1 MTQLIT
7 QLLKGEPIALA
18 RLITLVENN
27 SSKIPEVMKAIHKHT
42 GTAHIIGITGT
53 MGAGK
58 STLIGSLTRAYRKK
72 DKTVGIV
79 GIDPTSWFS
88 GGALLGDRIRMQDLA
103 TDPGV
108 FIRSMGTR
116 GTLGGLTSSIYDV
129 VALLDASGKD
139 IVIVETVGVGQS
151 EIDIAKMADTTIV
164 VTVPGLGDSIQTMK
178 AGITEIADIF
188 VVNKAD
194 LPGADE
200 AVIQLQQ
207 MLCMD
212 TLSEWQIPVIPSSST
227 QGMGIPEVIKA
238 ITNHMDF
245 LTETN
250 HLFQKRGTRYET
262 ELLALIKKKLMHY
275 VLDESRLQGTIEKM
289 VDTISRKEM
298 DPHSAADKILKEILA

>member
-7 QLLKGEPIALA
+7 QLLKGESAALA

-27 SSKIPEVMKAIHKHT
+27 SPTVPEVMKAIHKHT
-42 GTAHIIGITGT
+42 GTAHIIGVTGT
-53 MGAGK
+53 MGTGK
-58 STLIGSLTRAYRKK
+58 STLIGAVTRAYRKR

-79 GIDPTSWFS
+79 GIDPTSCFS

-116 GTLGGLTSSIYDV
+116 GVLGGLTSSIYDV
-129 VALLDASGKD
+129 VELLDASGKD

-194 LPGADE
+194 QPGADE
-200 AVIQLQQ
+200 TVLQLQQ
-207 MLCMD
+207 MLCMNHLD
-212 TLSEWQIPVIPSSST
+212 EWQIPVIPLSSIKGT
-227 QGMGIPEVIKA
+227 GISEVINA
-238 ITNHMDF
+238 INNHMDF

-250 HLFQKRGTRYET
+250 HLRKRRRTRYES
-262 ELLALIKKKLMHY
+262 ELLALIKKKVMHF
-275 VLDESRLQGTIEKM
+275 VLDESRLQGTIESM

-298 DPHSAADKILKEILA
+298 DPHSAAEKILKGILA